1 MTASNTTA
9 KRKYN
14 ITIMRPIFQVA
25 ILEIEAATRDEAI
38 EIAQERELT
47 LKDSDW
53 QGPFERAIYDETGN
67 DVLQVFHRIPKAADT
82 GGCG

>member
-25 ILEIEAATRDEAI
+25 VLEIEATTRDEAVG
-38 EIAQERELT
+38 IAQERELA
-47 LKDSDW
+47 LEDNEW
-53 QGPFERAIYDETGN
+53 QGPWERAIYDENENGLE
-67 DVLQVFHRIPKAADT
+67 VSRSGPKRTDSAEH
-82 GGCG
+82 G